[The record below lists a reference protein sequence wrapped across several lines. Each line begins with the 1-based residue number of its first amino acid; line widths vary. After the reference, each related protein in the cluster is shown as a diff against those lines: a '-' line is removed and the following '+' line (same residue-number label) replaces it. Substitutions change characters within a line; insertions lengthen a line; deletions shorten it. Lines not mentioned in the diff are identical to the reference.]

1 MYIDHHLP
9 QLRLDPLPFLP
20 HLVGQFPQAG
30 LRHGAPGGA
39 AEVEGGAGGAEKGA
53 ADVEN
58 VVGVEG
64 GGEDIVLGLAERE
77 EEAVKRGGGV
87 SVRKLRCQATVL
99 GGGNV
104 I

>member
-1 MYIDHHLP
+1 
-9 QLRLDPLPFLP
+9 
-20 HLVGQFPQAG
+20 
-30 LRHGAPGGA
+30 
-39 AEVEGGAGGAEKGA
+39 VEGGAGGAEKGA

-77 EEAVKRGGGV
+77 EEAMKRGDGV